1 MKMKRFFASAAAVGA
16 AVSLLALSAAAYDI
30 DKDFRTGW
38 SISATV
44 PASEFEELTGD
55 SVLTLTYTADPSLE
69 EMEGHSYWVVKPMIN
84 DAGWPLIENIVGL
97 EPSEDGSSY
106 VVPVDG
112 TEVKFS
118 ITDESVVE
126 HLKVAGMA
134 MMGHG
139 VAVGSLTISND
150 ETLPAAPAASA
161 EAPAAG
167 DVAAAVD
174 SSKGS
179 PDTGVEDVAVFAG
192 LAIAAGG
199 VLFVSKKRK

>member
-44 PASEFEELTGD
+44 PASEFEDLTGD